1 MKEISINNCEW
12 WCRDLTIHMQH
23 DRGNQGMSARV
34 IQFYVPCWLDSAKC
48 PSLKYKLVEVDH
60 PGRKKFKTH
69 RSRGNKKLMEEIDQE
84 DMNEHPTMLSSFE
97 CKSVGLAVALSG
109 NGTTNFGPVVSLEPL
124 VDPVSQAVLSTR
136 KELHLKNKE
145 LF

>member
-1 MKEISINNCEW
+1 MKEDGSSIKLKEVMSWGKMKEIGLSNCGW

-23 DRGNQGMSARV
+23 DRGNRGMSARV

-109 NGTTNFGPVVSLEPL
+109 NVTTNFGPVVPLEPL
-124 VDPVSQAVLSTR
+124 ADPVS
-136 KELHLKNKE
+136 
-145 LF
+145 